1 MKFYSGF
8 TFKNDENYFKEYI
21 NHSEYSVSGFSYGA
35 IKAFKKVQE
44 ELALGNRV
52 DRLILLSPAFFQT
65 KSIKFK
71 KLQLIG
77 YKRDKAS
84 YIKQFLH
91 SCFSPYD
98 EKKVRTKDTTIE
110 ELDELLSYEWILDN
124 LKFVEDNGVKIEIY
138 LGSEDKII
146 DVAGARE
153 LFLEVGTVTYI
164 KGANHFLCVN

>member
-1 MKFYSGF
+1 MRYYSGF
-8 TFKNDENYFKEYI
+8 SLRDEESLFSDYISDTNYT
-21 NHSEYSVSGFSYGA
+21 VCGFSYGA